1 MTLLVAERLS
11 RIYRLG
17 DERAV
22 GVEDTSLSIDQG
34 EFAVLAGP
42 SGSGKT
48 TLLNLLGLLDTPDS
62 GRLFFEGRDVSSLDE
77 SSRARLRREK
87 MGFVFQAH
95 QLIPVLSAEEN
106 VAFALW
112 LRELPEQEC
121 CVRARRALRDVG
133 LEGLETR
140 RPGALSGGQRQRVAV
155 ARALVGEPALILAD
169 EPTASLDSATSERLL
184 DLFVDLHR
192 TRGVAFLFSS
202 HDPRIIERARR
213 RIELRDGRIVSDV
226 TAVTADTAVTAMKSG
241 AADRGAS

>member
-1 MTLLVAERLS
+1 VTLLVAERLS

-17 DERAV
+17 EERAV
-22 GVEDTSLSIDQG
+22 GVEDTSLSIEKG

-62 GRLFFEGRDVSSLDE
+62 GRIVFEGRDVSSLDE

-87 MGFVFQAH
+87 LGFVFQAH

-112 LRELPEQEC
+112 LRELPEEEC
-121 CVRARRALRDVG
+121 RARARRTLRDVG
-133 LEGLETR
+133 LEGMETR
-140 RPGALSGGQRQRVAV
+140 RPDALSGGQRQRVAV

-169 EPTASLDSATSERLL
+169 EPTASLDSATAERLL
-184 DLFVDLHR
+184 DLFVDLHSSQ
-192 TRGVAFLFSS
+192 GVAFLFSS
-202 HDPRIIERARR
+202 HDPRIVERARR

-226 TAVTADTAVTAMKSG
+226 TAVTAVTAIKSG
-241 AADRGAS
+241 ASGGAS